1 MEYLENYVIFC
12 DILGHSDL
20 TAVEKVCGCLQ
31 YGEYQILF
39 FLGGRIRANS
49 AFLNTEIDTKE
60 VNSLPILFQQ
70 LTLCG
75 KKLFLKADEW
85 QRNS

>member
-1 MEYLENYVIFC
+1 MVYLKKYVIFC
-12 DILGHSDL
+12 DILVHSDL
-20 TAVEKVCGCLQ
+20 TAVEKVYGCLQ
-31 YGEYQILF
+31 WRIPNTD
-39 FLGGRIRANS
+39 FLGGRIRGNS
-49 AFLNTEIDTKE
+49 AFLNTEIDAKE
-60 VNSLPILFQQ
+60 VNSFPILFQQ